1 MRGQQAR
8 ACAGAPTDS
17 YRLSAMAHPSRPFT
31 HTTQPLRIVQCR
43 RVIALS
49 AANRRVA
56 VVMFKKPHAKR
67 QAQQIT
73 ADVRASLRPWM
84 RRQQARACAGAPTGS
99 YRVSATAIHHD
110 RSANSTQT
118 KPLRSVHSLLSL
130 PPPTVD
136 ELCSCLRIRTQGG
149 KRNRSK
155 QTCSPICGRGY
166 VADKHVREQVRRR
179 EVSKEH
185 TLQALADRTFPS
197 RH

>member
-1 MRGQQAR
+1 VQQIKADARASLRPWMRGQQAR

-43 RVIALS
+43 RAIGNS
-49 AANRRVA
+49 AANRREA
-56 VVMFKKPHAKR
+56 VVMFEKPHAKR

-99 YRVSATAIHHD
+99 YRVSAMATHHD

-118 KPLRSVHSLLSL
+118 KPLRSVHSPRAIATSAANRRPVFMFENPHARRQAQQIKADVLA
-130 PPPTVD
+130 D
-136 ELCSCLRIRTQGG
+136 LRPWI
-149 KRNRSK
+149 
-155 QTCSPICGRGY
+155 
-166 VADKHVREQVRRR
+166 RRR
-179 EVSKEH
+179 
-185 TLQALADRTFPS
+185 QARA
-197 RH
+197 